1 MEPFFYS
8 GTVPLRRRVPSGK
21 KVHVYADVSGSM
33 NGIKDALYGAILD
46 SQEFVHPVVH
56 LFSTRIADI
65 SLKEMRKGLVRSTGG
80 TDIACVARHM
90 AKNGVRRA
98 CILTDGWVGKPR
110 GGHRKTLLESRLA
123 VAYAGDMSN
132 PADLEEVA
140 NHVAN
145 LKARG

>member
-8 GTVPLRRRVPSGK
+8 GPAPFRRRVPSGK

-33 NGIKDALYGAILD
+33 SGFKDALYGAILD
-46 SQEFVHPVVH
+46 SQEFVHPVLH
-56 LFSTRIADI
+56 LFSTKVSDI
-65 SLKEMRKGLVRSTGG
+65 SLSELRQGRVRSTGG

-98 CILTDGWVGKPR
+98 CILTDGWVGKPLGR
-110 GGHRKTLLESRLA
+110 NRKTLLESRLV
-123 VAYAGDMSN
+123 VAYLGDEAN
-132 PADLEEVA
+132 PADLEEVV

-145 LKARG
+145 LKVGG